1 MSSATLKLD
10 NKEIPLP
17 VMVGTEGERAIDT
30 RKLRADTGFVAY
42 DQGYGNTASCESAI
56 TFLDGDAGVLRHRG
70 YPIEQLAAHSDFV
83 ETAYLIIY
91 GELPTPT
98 QRKDFGLLIRINA
111 AIETQMQKI
120 FEGFPKDAP
129 PMAMLSSIVG
139 SLAAHYPQLAT
150 NNFEADLKNFDLAA
164 AIAISKIRTIGAMI
178 YRYQRGLSYI
188 GPRQELPFCE
198 NFLHMMFSES
208 DKDYVATPEVAK
220 ALNLLLLLHADHE
233 QNCSTSTVRMVG
245 SSAANMFTSISAG
258 ISALS
263 GPLHGGA
270 NTAVMGMLQAI
281 HDEGDDGT
289 RFIAAAKSGSK
300 SNRLMGFGHA
310 VYKNFDPRAKIIGKA
325 CDEVLKQLGIDD
337 PLLAIAKNLE
347 QAALKDDYF
356 LSRKL
361 YPGYIVVN
369 MELNDDTWFLV
380 RETPGIGDFTGS
392 AGKPSPMP
400 DHEIEKILKASRPD
414 EEGAAAVRTGIP
426 FKIGDRVR
434 VKEGNFQNFEGDVA
448 SIDQANGRVTVTFLF
463 FGRSTPIEIPHWQ
476 IEAI

>member
-1 MSSATLKLD
+1 MGNASLKLD
-10 NKEIPLP
+10 DKEYPLP
-17 VMVGTEGERAIDT
+17 VITGTEGEKAIDT
-30 RKLRADTGFVAY
+30 RRLRAETGYIAF
-42 DQGYGNTASCESAI
+42 DQGYGNTGSCESGI
-56 TFLDGDAGVLRHRG
+56 TYLDGDNGILRHRG
-70 YPIEQLAAHSDFV
+70 YPIEQLAQHSDFV

-91 GELPTPT
+91 GNLPNAV
-98 QRKDFGLLIRINA
+98 QRKEFGLLLRKHA

-139 SLAAHYPQLAT
+139 SLAAHYPELAT
-150 NNFEADLKNFDLAA
+150 NDFEKDLKNFDLAA
-164 AIAISKIRTIGAMI
+164 AIAISKVRTIGAML
-178 YRYQRGLSYI
+178 YRYQSGLPYVF
-188 GPRQELPFCE
+188 PKQDLPFCE
-198 NFLHMMFSES
+198 NFLHMMFSEPY
-208 DKDYVATPEVAK
+208 KDHDAVPEVAK

-245 SSAANMFTSISAG
+245 SSAANLFTSISAG

-270 NTAVMGMLQAI
+270 NTAVMHMLQSI

-289 RFIAAAKSGSK
+289 RFIAAAKSGGK

-325 CDEVLKQLGIDD
+325 CDDVLNKLGIKD

-361 YPGYIVVN
+361 YPNVDFYSGIIMRAIGIPMN
-369 MELNDDTWFLV
+369 MFTVIFAIG
-380 RETPGIGDFTGS
+380 RTPGQIANWKELASNPKGRIYRPRQVYVGPVKRDYV
-392 AGKPSPMP
+392 PM
-400 DHEIEKILKASRPD
+400 AQ
-414 EEGAAAVRTGIP
+414 RT
-426 FKIGDRVR
+426 
-434 VKEGNFQNFEGDVA
+434 
-448 SIDQANGRVTVTFLF
+448 
-463 FGRSTPIEIPHWQ
+463 
-476 IEAI
+476 